1 MVGTLGGRRRGD
13 RRGGPEGPA
22 EADAHFRLLCRQDP
36 ARGGRLPAPV
46 RRRHGR
52 ERGRRGPQE
61 HRGHPRQYGHHR
73 RFHRAHRQAAD
84 DAGRRACAHRAR
96 RTVARHAT
104 GARAHQAQGRAGQ
117 TCGQGR
123 SQESGQEGEPER
135 KAPHKRAAAKHQAQS
150 QDQDGK
156 GQAESEAE
164 AVSEQQE
171 DIDATKAP
179 LVEHLIE
186 LRRRL
191 MWALAA
197 IFAAFVVC
205 FWFAKPI
212 YNLLL
217 WPYRL
222 AAGVDVP
229 IELIYTAPQ
238 EFFFTQVKLALF
250 GAIFIAFP
258 VIAAQLYLFVAPGLY
273 RAERKAFLPFLIA
286 TPILFLL
293 GAALVYFVAMP
304 LAMRF
309 FLSMQETGD
318 SGVQILLTAKVS
330 EYLSL
335 IMTLILGFGIC
346 FQLPVLLTLLARAGL
361 VTAATLKHYRKH
373 AILGVF
379 LAAACLTPP
388 DPISQIALALPTLL
402 LYEISIFAVK
412 MAEKKRA
419 AADATDANAT
429 ET

>member
-1 MVGTLGGRRRGD
+1 M
-13 RRGGPEGPA
+13 
-22 EADAHFRLLCRQDP
+22 
-36 ARGGRLPAPV
+36 
-46 RRRHGR
+46 
-52 ERGRRGPQE
+52 
-61 HRGHPRQYGHHR
+61 
-73 RFHRAHRQAAD
+73 
-84 DAGRRACAHRAR
+84 
-96 RTVARHAT
+96 
-104 GARAHQAQGRAGQ
+104 
-117 TCGQGR
+117 
-123 SQESGQEGEPER
+123 SEP
-135 KAPHKRAAAKHQAQS
+135 
-150 QDQDGK
+150 D
-156 GQAESEAE
+156 
-164 AVSEQQE
+164 
-171 DIDATKAP
+171 DIDASKAP
-179 LVEHLIE
+179 LIEHLIE

-191 MWALAA
+191 MWSLAA

-258 VIAAQLYLFVAPGLY
+258 VIAAQLYMFVAPGLY

-286 TPILFLL
+286 TPVLFLL

-304 LAMRF
+304 LAMKF

-318 SGVQILLTAKVS
+318 TGVQILLTAKVS

-335 IMTLILGFGIC
+335 IMMLMLGFGIC

-379 LAAACLTPP
+379 LAAAILTPP

-412 MAEKKRA
+412 MAEKKRT
-419 AADATDANAT
+419 AADAASANTSSA
-429 ET
+429 